1 MQLLLVRARW
11 LFLCSAALAVGQ
23 NTPANAMAEKAV
35 FRVTAS
41 LVQIDA
47 VVTDRKGRQVAGLS
61 AADFEILADGK
72 AQPITYFSYVRVT
85 PEAPSVVA
93 PAGTGSL
100 PGPAPPL
107 RPEDVRRT
115 VVLLADDL
123 GLSWESTAY
132 LRRALERFIDRQ
144 MQPGDMVAVVRS
156 GGGAG
161 AFQQFTADPRVLHAE
176 VDQIRWNLNGRRGLD
191 AIAQVELSPG
201 AWEKGAVPISPRP
214 ATELLADND
223 LYTASL
229 YVGTLGALNT
239 TINALRGM
247 PGRKSVVLFSDGL
260 SLFLTPSDYTA
271 GLEADSFLIRAMHK
285 LVDNANRA
293 GTVIYT
299 MDARGLQP
307 LYPDGK
313 DNFAPANPG
322 SAAAP
327 SVLAPAAVSAR
338 LTALHADQAGLE
350 FLSRQTGGLFYQG
363 NDMNDGLARFLE
375 DQKGY
380 YLLGYKPGDRDFSE
394 VNGERPYHKLVVKV
408 TRPGMEVRSRTGFI
422 GATDEEIVSGQARVL
437 DQLHAAML
445 SPFGAAG
452 IRLRLTPQYRL
463 DPKNGPVVHNLVY
476 VDARDLTFAEHPGTG
491 YRASLDVLA
500 GAPSSAGETFNV
512 SRLVDIPVDWDRM
525 DRVLREGVLISIDAR
540 LGKGGPYQA
549 QAAVRD
555 RASGKIGS
563 ASQFVEI
570 PDVKKRSLALNSIAV
585 DDGSEPIDRAFT
597 GTAPARRMFRRG
609 SQLIY
614 ACLAADTRAAGIG
627 SGVDAEVRLIHDGRV
642 VYSGRP
648 TVAAL
653 EGQRGFGLTGRLQ
666 LAAGIEPGQ
675 YYLQLVAR
683 LTQAGKHDTA
693 AVQSVD
699 FEVTP

>member
-1 MQLLLVRARW
+1 MTAG
-11 LFLCSAALAVGQ
+11 AAMLAFCITTLAAGQ
-23 NTPANAMAEKAV
+23 TTQTAQPAQTEGAV
-35 FRVTAS
+35 FRVTTS

-47 VVTDRKGRQVAGLS
+47 VVTDRKGRQVTDLS
-61 AADFEILADGK
+61 PADFEILADGRPQ
-72 AQPITYFSYVRVT
+72 AITHFSYVRIAPDT
-85 PEAPSVVA
+85 PADSGPTAS
-93 PAGTGSL
+93 GSL
-100 PGPAPPL
+100 GVPAAPL

-115 VVLLADDL
+115 IVLLADDL

-132 LRRALERFIDRQ
+132 LRRALGRFIDRQ
-144 MQPGDMVAVVRS
+144 MQAGDVVAVVRS

-191 AIAQVELSPG
+191 AVPPVDLSPG
-201 AWEKGAVPISPRP
+201 AFEKGAVPIDPRS
-214 ATELLADND
+214 ATQFLADND

-260 SLFLTPSDYTA
+260 SLFLTPGDYSA
-271 GLEADSFLIRAMHK
+271 GLEADAFLIGAMHK

-307 LYPDGK
+307 LYPDAK
-313 DNFAPANPG
+313 DN
-322 SAAAP
+322 
-327 SVLAPAAVSAR
+327 LAPPSPFSATPPSTLAQATMSAR
-338 LTALHADQAGLE
+338 LTAVHADQAGLE
-350 FLSRQTGGLFYQG
+350 FLSKQTGGLFYQG
-363 NDMNDGLARFLE
+363 NDMNDGLARFLD

-380 YLLGYKPGDRDFSE
+380 YLLGYKPGDRDFAE
-394 VNGERPYHKLVVKV
+394 VNGERPYHKLVVKL
-408 TRPGMEVRSRTGFI
+408 TRPGLEVRSRTGFI
-422 GATDEEIVSGQARVL
+422 GATDDEVNPGRARVL

-445 SPFGAAG
+445 SPFAASG

-476 VDARDLTFAEHPGTG
+476 VDAHDLTFAEQAGGGFKATV
-491 YRASLDVLA
+491 DVLA
-500 GAPSSAGETFNV
+500 GATSATGETFNV

-525 DRVLREGVLISIDAR
+525 DRVLREGVLISIDAQ

-570 PDVKKRSLALNSIAV
+570 PDVKKKGMALNSIAM
-585 DDGSEPIDRAFT
+585 DNGAEPIERAFT

-609 SQLIY
+609 SQVVY
-614 ACLAADTRAAGIG
+614 ACLAANTRAAGMG
-627 SGVDAEVRLIHDGRV
+627 TSVAAEVRLIHDGKV
-642 VYSGRP
+642 VYSGKP

-653 EGQRGFGLTGRLQ
+653 EGQSGFALTGRLQ
-666 LAAGIEPGQ
+666 LAAGIEPGE

-683 LTQAGKHDTA
+683 QTHVGKRDIT